1 MMAGTTT
8 AAHASIRRHLWAGVA
23 VVGFLAFGV
32 GGWASTT
39 EISGAVIATG
49 SLVVDSNVKKVQH
62 PTGGIVGEI
71 RARDGDRVREGDILV
86 RLDETVTRA
95 NMAIVRKGLN
105 EFMARKAR
113 LEAERDEVEEI
124 TFPVELSESVGDA
137 EITQLLASE
146 RKVFQLRK
154 KARFGQKAQLV
165 ERIAQLRE
173 EIDGHAA
180 QERGKSQEIVLIKRE
195 LGGARELWKKNLMP
209 ITKLTSLER
218 EATRL
223 EGERSQLVAA
233 IAKANGKIA
242 ETQLQIIQID
252 RDVSSD
258 VSKELREIEAKI
270 GEFVERKVTTEDQ
283 LKRIDIRAPQDGTVH
298 QSAVHT
304 IGGVVTAS
312 DVIMLIVPLE
322 DKLVV
327 EVKVMPQDIDQL
339 SLGQAAML
347 RFQAFNQRSTPEING
362 TISRIS
368 ADITSDQ
375 RTGASYYTV
384 RIATPPEEIARLGA
398 VKLVPGMPVE
408 AFIKTDDRT
417 VISYLV
423 KPLHDQITRAFREK

>member
-1 MMAGTTT
+1 
-8 AAHASIRRHLWAGVA
+8 
-23 VVGFLAFGV
+23 VGFLAFGV

-49 SLVVDSNVKKVQH
+49 SMVVDSNVKKVQH

-71 RARDGDRVREGDILV
+71 HARDGDRVKEGDILV

-113 LEAERDEVEEI
+113 LEAERDEMEEI

-137 EITQLLASE
+137 EITQLLTSE

-195 LGGARELWKKNLMP
+195 LEGARELWKKNLMP

-233 IAKANGKIA
+233 IAQANGKIA
-242 ETQLQIIQID
+242 
-252 RDVSSD
+252 
-258 VSKELREIEAKI
+258 
-270 GEFVERKVTTEDQ
+270 
-283 LKRIDIRAPQDGTVH
+283 
-298 QSAVHT
+298 
-304 IGGVVTAS
+304 
-312 DVIMLIVPLE
+312 
-322 DKLVV
+322 
-327 EVKVMPQDIDQL
+327 
-339 SLGQAAML
+339 AAM
-347 RFQAFNQRSTPEING
+347 
-362 TISRIS
+362 S
-368 ADITSDQ
+368 A
-375 RTGASYYTV
+375 
-384 RIATPPEEIARLGA
+384 AT
-398 VKLVPGMPVE
+398 
-408 AFIKTDDRT
+408 
-417 VISYLV
+417 
-423 KPLHDQITRAFREK
+423 